1 MHTNTPEQSQ
11 LGKATHYPDQ
21 YAPELLYPIARQQSR
36 AELGVA
42 AKALPFTG
50 ADFWTGYELSWLNLR
65 GKPQV
70 ALVQL
75 TIPCETPCIVE
86 SKSLKLYLNSF
97 SNSRFAS
104 ADAVRQRIAAD
115 VGAVVWSR
123 GNFRL
128 PAASADG
135 ETDGAADDAADAIG
149 AAASATEVAGQAA
162 SPAPSVHVQLVLPEQ
177 FAEQRIENLQGLS
190 LDRLDVECSD
200 YEPAPHWLRAASGEA
215 PVSETLTSHL
225 LRSNCPVTNQ
235 PDWGDLQISY
245 NGPAIDHEG
254 LLRYIVSLRN
264 HNGFHEHCVE
274 RIFMDIMQRCQPSQL
289 TVYARYTRR
298 GGLDINPLRTNSP
311 QTLPPNRRTARQ

>member
-1 MHTNTPEQSQ
+1 MHTHTPEQSQ

-21 YAPELLYPIARQQSR
+21 YAPEVLYPIARQPSR
-36 AELGVA
+36 AALGLA
-42 AKALPFTG
+42 ANSLPFTG
-50 ADFWTGYELSWLNLR
+50 ADLWTGYELSWLNLR

-97 SNSRFAS
+97 SNSRFAD
-104 ADAVRQRIAAD
+104 AQAVRQRIAAD
-115 VGAVVWSR
+115 VGAVVWSA
-123 GNFRL
+123 GNATL
-128 PAASADG
+128 PAAAVDKTKG
-135 ETDGAADDAADAIG
+135 E
-149 AAASATEVAGQAA
+149 AAASDAVAS

-177 FAEQRIENLQGLS
+177 FAEQRIENLPGLS

-215 PVSETLTSHL
+215 PVSETLSSHL

-245 NGPAIDHEG
+245 SGPAIDHEG
-254 LLRYIVSLRN
+254 LLRYIVSLRK

-274 RIFMDIMQRCQPSQL
+274 QIFMDIMQRCQPSRL

-311 QTLPPNRRTARQ
+311 QTLPPNWRTARQ

>member
-1 MHTNTPEQSQ
+1 MHPHTPEQSQ

-21 YAPELLYPIARQQSR
+21 YAPDMLYPIARQASR
-36 AELGVA
+36 DALGVA
-42 AKALPFTG
+42 ASALPFTG
-50 ADFWTGYELSWLNLR
+50 ADLWTGYELSWLNLR

-97 SNSRFAS
+97 SNSRFAD
-104 ADAVRQRIAAD
+104 AEAVRQRIAAD
-115 VGAVVWSR
+115 VGAVVWSA
-123 GNFRL
+123 GDIRL
-128 PAASADG
+128 PAATSETGTTVATAESAP
-135 ETDGAADDAADAIG
+135 A
-149 AAASATEVAGQAA
+149 AA
-162 SPAPSVHVQLVLPEQ
+162 SPAPSVRVQLVLPEQ
-177 FAEQRIENLQGLS
+177 FAVQRIENLQGLS
-190 LDRLDVECSD
+190 LDRLDVECTD

-254 LLRYIVSLRN
+254 LLRYIVSLRR

-311 QTLPPNRRTARQ
+311 QTLPPNWRTARQ